1 MAPGRK
7 FGGSTFGGVRNDWVV
22 RVPASSANLGSAFD
36 AVALA
41 LDMCLEVTAG
51 EDDHAPETHPAVRA
65 FRHAGGVGPI
75 AVRVRFPGGRGLGF
89 SGAARVGGLVAACAQ
104 QDGSL
109 RESRSA
115 ILRAAGELEGHFDN
129 VAASLFGGV
138 VAVAGGRAVRVPLPR
153 DLAVVIWIP
162 DRETPTPSARRLLPD
177 QVPFEDAAF
186 NIGRA
191 ALLVAA
197 LAAGDVSALRT
208 ATEDRL
214 HQDRRLARAHDT
226 RLAIEAALAAGAHA
240 AWLSGSG
247 PSAAALVDPACAHEI
262 AAALPAEGRASV
274 VQIADVGAIVT
285 TREDR

>member
-1 MAPGRK
+1 MVGGPSV
-7 FGGSTFGGVRNDWVV
+7 GGSRDDWVV

-41 LDMCLEVTAG
+41 LDVHLEVTAG
-51 EDDHAPETHPAVRA
+51 DEDHAPETHPAVRA

-75 AVRVRFPGGRGLGF
+75 SVRVRFPGGRGLGF

-104 QDGSL
+104 QRRSL
-109 RESRSA
+109 RDARPA

-138 VAVAGGRAVRVPLPR
+138 VAVAGGRAVRIPLGHE
-153 DLAVVIWIP
+153 LAVVVWTP
-162 DRETPTPSARRLLPD
+162 ERETPTTSARRLLPD
-177 QVPFEDAAF
+177 QIPFADAAF
-186 NIGRA
+186 NIGRT

-197 LAAGDVSALRT
+197 LAAGDTGALRT

-226 RLAIEAALAAGAHA
+226 RHAIDAALAAGAFA

-247 PSAAALVDPACAHEI
+247 PSSAALVEPACAEEI
-262 AAALPAEGRASV
+262 AAALPAGGRTRILG
-274 VQIADVGAIVT
+274 IADIGATVT
-285 TREDR
+285 TRDDE

>member
-1 MAPGRK
+1 MHRRPDL
-7 FGGSTFGGVRNDWVV
+7 GGERGGWVV

-41 LDMCLEVTAG
+41 LDVHLEVSVGA
-51 EDDHAPETHPAVRA
+51 DDPAPETHPAVRA
-65 FRHAGGVGPI
+65 FRQGGGVGPI
-75 AVRVRFPGGRGLGF
+75 GVRVRFPGGRGLGF
-89 SGAARVGGLVAACAQ
+89 SGAARVGGLVAACVQ

-109 RESRSA
+109 RESRPA

-138 VAVAGGRAVRVPLPR
+138 VAVAGGRAVRIPLPR
-153 DLAVVIWIP
+153 DLAVVVWTP
-162 DRETPTPSARRLLPD
+162 DRETQTHSARRLLPG

-186 NIGRA
+186 NIGRT

-197 LAAGDVSALRT
+197 LAAGDVGALRI

-214 HQDRRLARAHDT
+214 HQGRRLAGEHDT
-226 RLAIEAALAAGAHA
+226 RHAIDAALAAGAFA

-247 PSAAALVDPACAHEI
+247 PSAAALAEPACAAQI
-262 AAALPAEGRASV
+262 AAALPTTGKTRVLAIPE
-274 VQIADVGAIVT
+274 VGATVT
-285 TREDR
+285 KRDDGC